1 MREGKPSGGCRA
13 VSGGS
18 MNPARTLGPAL
29 ASNLYTG
36 LWIYFLGPVLGTLS
50 GAWTYTFIRFEEAP
64 SKDASS
70 SHSQKL
76 SSFKLRR
83 LQSQSVA
90 ADADDDEELDH
101 IQV

>member
-1 MREGKPSGGCRA
+1 
-13 VSGGS
+13 

-50 GAWTYTFIRFEEAP
+50 GAWTYTYIRFEEAP
-64 SKDASS
+64 AKDAP
-70 SHSQKL
+70 QKL

-83 LQSQSVA
+83 LQSQSMSVA
-90 ADADDDEELDH
+90 ADDDELEH
-101 IQV
+101 IPV

>member
-1 MREGKPSGGCRA
+1 
-13 VSGGS
+13 

-50 GAWTYTFIRFEEAP
+50 GAWTYTYIRFEDPA
-64 SKDASS
+64 SAKDA
-70 SHSQKL
+70 SQKL

-83 LQSQSVA
+83 LQSQSVTVA
-90 ADADDDEELDH
+90 EDDEFEQ

>member
-1 MREGKPSGGCRA
+1 
-13 VSGGS
+13 

-50 GAWTYTFIRFEEAP
+50 GAWTYTYIRFEDAP
-64 SKDASS
+64 SASGKDA
-70 SHSQKL
+70 SQKL

-90 ADADDDEELDH
+90 ADDDELDH

>member
-1 MREGKPSGGCRA
+1 
-13 VSGGS
+13 

-50 GAWTYTFIRFEEAP
+50 GAWTYTFIRFEEAAP
-64 SKDASS
+64 SSHKDM

-90 ADADDDEELDH
+90 ADDEELDH

>member
-1 MREGKPSGGCRA
+1 
-13 VSGGS
+13 

-64 SKDASS
+64 SGHKDM

-90 ADADDDEELDH
+90 ADDEELDH

>member
-1 MREGKPSGGCRA
+1 
-13 VSGGS
+13 

-50 GAWTYTFIRFEEAP
+50 GAWTYTFIRFDEPP
-64 SKDASS
+64 SGHKDM

-83 LQSQSVA
+83 LQSQSALA
-90 ADADDDEELDH
+90 ADEFDT
-101 IQV
+101 V

>member
-1 MREGKPSGGCRA
+1 
-13 VSGGS
+13 

-50 GAWTYTFIRFEEAP
+50 GAWTYTYIRFEDPHA
-64 SKDASS
+64 SKDV
-70 SHSQKL
+70 SQKP

-83 LQSQSVA
+83 LQSQSVTVA
-90 ADADDDEELDH
+90 DDEEFDQ

>member
-1 MREGKPSGGCRA
+1 
-13 VSGGS
+13 

-64 SKDASS
+64 SHKDM

-90 ADADDDEELDH
+90 ADDEELDH

>member
-1 MREGKPSGGCRA
+1 
-13 VSGGS
+13 

-50 GAWTYTFIRFEEAP
+50 GAWTYTYIRFEDPPA
-64 SKDASS
+64 SKDE
-70 SHSQKL
+70 SQKL

-90 ADADDDEELDH
+90 IADDEEFDQ
-101 IQV
+101 IQL

>member
-1 MREGKPSGGCRA
+1 
-13 VSGGS
+13 

-29 ASNLYTG
+29 ASNLHTG

-50 GAWTYTFIRFEEAP
+50 GAWTYTYTRFEDAP
-64 SKDASS
+64 SAKDA
-70 SHSQKL
+70 SQKL
-76 SSFKLRR
+76 SSFKPRR

-90 ADADDDEELDH
+90 ADDDELDH